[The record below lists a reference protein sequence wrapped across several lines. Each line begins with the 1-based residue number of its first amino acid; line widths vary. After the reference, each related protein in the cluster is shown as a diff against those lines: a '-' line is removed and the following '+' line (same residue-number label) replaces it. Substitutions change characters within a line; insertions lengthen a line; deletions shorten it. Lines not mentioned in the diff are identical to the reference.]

1 MPGMQRALDGFAAA
15 ELAEAHMSRA
25 ISNLML
31 CVIAFSLGS
40 AVARYQG
47 STFWL
52 KADME
57 SING

>member
-1 MPGMQRALDGFAAA
+1 MQRALDGFAAA

-40 AVARYQG
+40 AVAQYQG

>member
-1 MPGMQRALDGFAAA
+1 
-15 ELAEAHMSRA
+15 MSRTITQIA
-25 ISNLML
+25 VIA
-31 CVIAFSLGS
+31 IAFSLGS